1 MQTLFLLPCHLLGT
15 FSSFH
20 SSRITRDISGI
31 MVHCLDLSPLKQL
44 DIAWGQVFLAQIISP
59 QALQYTSPS
68 HYVQFPYGLSTF
80 SLRFKVL
87 LHRDSHDPTNSPKK
101 SAVDS

>member
-20 SSRITRDISGI
+20 SSRTTRDISGI
-31 MVHCLDLSPLKQL
+31 MVLCLDLSPLKQL
-44 DIAWGQVFLAQIISP
+44 NIAWGQVFLAQIISP
-59 QALQYTSPS
+59 PPNTAICL
-68 HYVQFPYGLSTF
+68 TF
-80 SLRFKVL
+80 SLCAVPIWSFHLLRFKVL